1 MRFLGGRDEMELVRD
16 IFELLLLSLYALPL
30 LVLVTEEA
38 EESALHLT
46 ACKRRSIPDDM
57 MMMMIS
63 WVLIL
68 VRVEVSG
75 RSIVCLC
82 ERRVCA

>member
-1 MRFLGGRDEMELVRD
+1 MRFLGGRDELELVRD
-16 IFELLLLSLYALPL
+16 IFKLLLLLSLYALPL

-57 MMMMIS
+57 MMMMMIS
-63 WVLIL
+63 
-68 VRVEVSG
+68 
-75 RSIVCLC
+75 
-82 ERRVCA
+82 